1 MTCRCVSAR
10 AAQGGKDISMRPPWR
25 QPCKCAPHPWRPLQW
40 DHVSQ
45 NQLKAFETGLR
56 GSDDCIQASG
66 RQQTHQSCRDACQ
79 SQQPSAAQ
87 AKLHAYRQSQCQPVG
102 QGQPAPGMP
111 HAIAAVKNHTSRQ
124 VQMQQLQQ
132 QMSVRPDRHVS
143 HGKSVSWLGQAAGY
157 LKRPYASQAGV
168 RQPDC
173 PPTGSCQHTSAVN
186 APDRPAS
193 AVHMAGR
200 SSVRQH
206 RAGAA
211 SSCRAGAGFDSRS
224 HCKGSQGLSTAGAVK
239 PSKAVSSAK
248 SMNVSAAQ
256 HSGGQSRGQPASRGQ
271 ECGQGVVPAR
281 SASASPTVMGNWIRW
296 EAPENTDE
304 VSCSQACPPA
314 RLYASYSACI
324 VQQLFHSHS
333 VLCLSSPEHPLTRLL
348 PAQVVRCNLSSS
360 NGVC

>member
-1 MTCRCVSAR
+1 
-10 AAQGGKDISMRPPWR
+10 MRPPWK

-56 GSDDCIQASG
+56 GSDDCIQAG
-66 RQQTHQSCRDACQ
+66 RQQTNQSCRDACQ
-79 SQQPSAAQ
+79 GQQPSAAQ
-87 AKLHAYRQSQCQPVG
+87 PKLHAYRQMHSQPAG
-102 QGQPAPGMP
+102 QGQPAPGVP

-124 VQMQQLQQ
+124 QQMQQLQQ
-132 QMSVRPDRHVS
+132 QLSVSPDRHVS
-143 HGKSVSWLGQAAGY
+143 NAKSVSWLGQPPGY
-157 LKRPYASQAGV
+157 LKRSHASQAGI

-206 RAGAA
+206 RAGKA

-224 HCKGSQGLSTAGAVK
+224 HCKGSQGLSTTGADK
-239 PSKAVSSAK
+239 PSKTRSTAK
-248 SMNVSAAQ
+248 SESVSTAQ
-256 HSGGQSRGQPASRGQ
+256 HRCGQSRGQPAGRGQ
-271 ECGQGVVPAR
+271 DCQQRVLPMR

-296 EAPENTDE
+296 EAPENADE

-314 RLYASYSACI
+314 SSYSACI
-324 VQQLFHSHS
+324 VQQLFRSHS
-333 VLCLSSPEHPLTRLL
+333 VLCLSSL
-348 PAQVVRCNLSSS
+348 
-360 NGVC
+360 